1 MCDLHLTLLWRI
13 GESWGFAGLLLGAQ
27 MAEERKTG
35 LFLIR
40 TAMVTE
46 LDNVVANEIDW
57 DEAQQAAISSSTAIR
72 NFDGSLQSAR
82 FHVAATIGDYA

>member
-1 MCDLHLTLLWRI
+1 
-13 GESWGFAGLLLGAQ
+13 

-72 NFDGSLQSAR
+72 DSDRSLQSAR